1 MFMQVKTGFFKG
13 RLNSVRYAFKGWQ
26 SLFQS
31 EPNAKIH
38 LIATVG
44 VIVTGLQVGISRAE
58 WMAIC
63 IVTGLVWMAELFNT
77 SVEKA
82 MDSIKPEWEPRIGE
96 VKDLAA
102 GAVLLAACLALV
114 VGCLVF
120 IPYLF

>member
-1 MFMQVKTGFFKG
+1 MQVESGFFKG
-13 RLNSVRYAFKGWQ
+13 RLNSVRCAIKGWQ
-26 SLFQS
+26 SLFRS
-31 EPNAKIH
+31 EPNARVH
-38 LIATVG
+38 LVATLV
-44 VIVTGLQVGISRAE
+44 VIVAGWLAGINRTE

-63 IVTGLVWMAELFNT
+63 IVTALVWVAELFNT

-82 MDSIKPEWEPRIGE
+82 MDSVKPERDPRVGE

-120 IPYLF
+120 IPYLC

>member
-1 MFMQVKTGFFKG
+1 MQENVDFFKG
-13 RLNSVRYAFKGWQ
+13 RLNSIRYALKGWQ
-26 SLFQS
+26 SLFRS

-38 LIATVG
+38 FVATVG
-44 VIVTGLQVGISRAE
+44 VIIAGLLMGISRIE
-58 WMAIC
+58 WMAISM
-63 IVTGLVWMAELFNT
+63 VTGLVWMAELFNT